1 MNTSLEPEQNELEES
16 RRIQR
21 WVHRYAQNRSLP
33 VAVGLIVFA
42 LLFLA
47 ISLSSLWGGIA
58 YRRGDTVQFSL
69 CLGVAIVA
77 MAATMYLSIPGW
89 GGRRLQELGERLY
102 EAEGRATI
110 NPQRTRRPW
119 HVACIGL
126 GFGMCVVIHVMLGV
140 LGYLPTDTYM
150 QPISALYM
158 VPFLVALNWL
168 MRPATGNVQ
177 LLWPLLYALHAILI
191 VAVAPIVFRG
201 PWAILNMLVPVVG
214 YGLLTAIIS
223 HMYSRWALHSVRVIV
238 GRQLDEAQLEHNG
251 GPA

>member
-1 MNTSLEPEQNELEES
+1 MTSSPEPEQNELEES

-21 WVHRYAQNRSLP
+21 WVRRYAQNRSLP
-33 VAVGLIVFA
+33 VAVSLIVIS

-58 YRRGDTVQFSL
+58 YRNGNTVLFSV
-69 CLGVAIVA
+69 CLGVAIMA
-77 MAATMYLSIPGW
+77 MAATIYLSIPGW
-89 GGRRLQELGERLY
+89 GGGSLQELGERLY

-110 NPQRTRRPW
+110 NPSRVSRPW
-119 HVACIGL
+119 LIACLGL
-126 GFGMCVVIHVMLGV
+126 GFGICVVTQVFLGV
-140 LGYLPTDTYM
+140 LGYLPTDKYM

-168 MRPATGNVQ
+168 MWPATGNVQ
-177 LLWPLLYALHAILI
+177 LLWPLLYALHAIAI
-191 VAVAPIVFRG
+191 VAGARIVFQG
-201 PWAILNMLVPVVG
+201 PWEVLNMLVPVVG
-214 YGLLTAIIS
+214 YGLATSLIGHI
-223 HMYSRWALHSVRVIV
+223 YSRWALHSVRVIV

>member
-1 MNTSLEPEQNELEES
+1 MTKSPESERNELEES

-21 WVHRYAQNRSLP
+21 WVRRYAQNRSLP
-33 VAVGLIVFA
+33 VAISLVVFA

-58 YRRGDTVQFSL
+58 YRNGDTVLFSV

-77 MAATMYLSIPGW
+77 MAATIYLSVPRW
-89 GGRRLQELGERLY
+89 GGRRLQALSERLY

-110 NPQRTRRPW
+110 NPQRAPRPW
-119 HVACIGL
+119 LVACLGL
-126 GFGMCVVIHVMLGV
+126 GFGMCVVIHVFLGV
-140 LGYLPTDTYM
+140 FGYLPTEKYM

-158 VPFLVALNWL
+158 VPFLIALNLL

-177 LLWPLLYALHAILI
+177 LLWPLLYGLHAIAI
-191 VAVAPIVFRG
+191 VAGAPIVFHGR
-201 PWAILNMLVPVVG
+201 WEVLNMLVPVIG
-214 YGLLTAIIS
+214 YGLLTSLVGHI
-223 HMYSRWALHSVRVIV
+223 YSRWALHSVRVIV
-238 GRQLDEAQLEHNG
+238 GRQLDEARLEQNG

>member
-1 MNTSLEPEQNELEES
+1 MSNPQEPERKELEES

-21 WVHRYAQNRSLP
+21 WVRRYAQNRSLP
-33 VAVGLIVFA
+33 VAVSLIVFA

-58 YRRGDTVQFSL
+58 YRNGNTVLFSV
-69 CLGVAIVA
+69 CLGVDIMA
-77 MAATMYLSIPGW
+77 MAATIYLSIPGW
-89 GGRRLQELGERLY
+89 GARRLQELGERLY

-110 NPQRTRRPW
+110 NPSRVSRPW
-119 HVACIGL
+119 LVACLGL
-126 GFGMCVVIHVMLGV
+126 SFGVCVVIHVMLGV
-140 LGYLPTDTYM
+140 LGYLPTDKYM

-168 MRPATGNVQ
+168 MRPATGNIQ
-177 LLWPLLYALHAILI
+177 LLWPLLYALHAIAI
-191 VAVAPIVFRG
+191 MSGAPIAFQGRWEV
-201 PWAILNMLVPVVG
+201 LNMLVPVVG

-223 HMYSRWALHSVRVIV
+223 HIYSRWALHSVRVIV